1 LSTSRRPDLVEMTIA
16 VLARAEK
23 ARVLILPLRG
33 AETLFEGYLRL
44 QETPKGPR
52 PKKFLVS
59 KDGDEKYLQPEDLVR
74 LLRKASAIYIAR
86 GDPDMEGQFLA
97 FLEGYQLP
105 YRKVLICQHCL
116 SEKKKF
122 TPLDKRAVRYKGD
135 LICERCAL
143 EELKREAEFRHLGR
157 AAKLHMARILL
168 KRRNLDDVLALLSLE
183 RLDSDLT
190 KFDEIPAEK
199 DEDPM
204 PVEALDLPSEFKKLL
219 ESRTKTLLPVQAKAV
234 RGGLLKGKNL
244 LVVSA
249 TATGKSLVG
258 EMAGIKN
265 FLEGRGKFLFLVP
278 LVALAN
284 QKYDQLSVY
293 RDLGAKT
300 SIRVGVSRIKLGKG
314 KRLRQ
319 DLNSEI
325 IVGTYE
331 GADQVLRTGRDLGK
345 VGTVVIDEVHMLEE
359 SERGHRLSGLIA
371 RLRFTFPGAQFIYL
385 SATVGNPAT
394 LAKQLGSDLVDYQ
407 IRPVPIER
415 YLIFTEFQEKRGLL
429 RRLVKAA
436 GSKTSSTGYKGQ
448 TIIFTNSRKNCN
460 NLSQAIPNSAAYH
473 AGMQYDQRRKVEALF
488 AEGKIDAVVTTAA
501 LAAGVDFP
509 ASQVIFDS
517 LAMGIEWLSVHE
529 FNQML
534 GRAGRPGYHERGIVY
549 LLPEP
554 GKKYQGGKGESED
567 EVALRLLR
575 GAMEDVLPEYEE
587 EEQQEEVLANSVVAR
602 SKEDLI
608 RLHKL
613 TIGLDDS
620 NSSLRALA
628 DANLVRG
635 IDPTWLG
642 KAAAAHFLAP
652 EQVLVIRKGL
662 AEDKTPLEVAVDLE
676 RFEDLYLKAA
686 DRISVK
692 LRMQVSQRALHG
704 SVMDLL
710 SSEDLTKLDP
720 KVREELMNFAKDFTR
735 CGCKDTPYC
744 GCPERKASLKILEL
758 RADGASPNRII
769 QEFTDYYGIYAYTGD
784 LINYLDQIVRHLE
797 AIEEMARVLG
807 KKDASREAKRLK
819 ERIEG

>member
-1 LSTSRRPDLVEMTIA
+1 MAIS

-52 PKKFLVS
+52 PKKFLVK
-59 KDGDEKYLQPEDLVR
+59 KDGDEKYLQPEDLIR
-74 LLRKASAIYIAR
+74 LLRKADSIYIAR
-86 GDPDMEGQFLA
+86 GEPALEGQFVE
-97 FLEGYQLP
+97 FLEGFQLP
-105 YRKVLICQHCL
+105 FRKVLICQLCL
-116 SEKKKF
+116 SENRKF

-143 EELKREAEFRHLGR
+143 EELRREADFRHLGR
-157 AAKLHMARILL
+157 AAKLHMARVLL
-168 KRRNLDDVLALLSLE
+168 KRRSLDDVFALLNLE

-190 KFDEIPAEK
+190 KYDEIPAMK

-204 PVEALDLPSEFKKLL
+204 AVETLDLPPKFKSFLKN
-219 ESRTKTLLPVQAKAV
+219 RTETLLPVQAKAV

-265 FLEGRGKFLFLVP
+265 LLEGKGKLLFLVP

-284 QKYDQLSVY
+284 QKYDQLSLY
-293 RDLGAKT
+293 RDLGART
-300 SIRVGVSRIKLGKG
+300 SIKVGVSRIKLGKG
-314 KRLRQ
+314 RRMST

-331 GADQVLRTGRDLGK
+331 GVDQVLRTGKSLGR

-359 SERGHRLSGLIA
+359 KERGHRLSGLIA

-394 LAKQLGSDLVDYQ
+394 LAKKLGSDLIDYAV
-407 IRPVPIER
+407 RPVPIER
-415 YLIFTEFQEKRGLL
+415 HLIFAEFRDKRGLL
-429 RRLVKAA
+429 RRLVREAA
-436 GSKTSSTGYKGQ
+436 SKTSSTGYRGQ

-460 NLSQAIPNSAAYH
+460 SLSMAIPNSAAYH
-473 AGMQYDQRRKVEALF
+473 AGMQYDQRRKVEILF

-534 GRAGRPGYHERGIVY
+534 GRAGRPGYHDRGIVY
-549 LLPEP
+549 LIPEP
-554 GKKYQGGKGESED
+554 GKKYTGGKGESED

-575 GAMEDVLPEYEE
+575 GQMEDVLPEYEV
-587 EEQQEEVLANSVVAR
+587 EEQQEEVLANTVVAR
-602 SKEDLI
+602 SKENLV

-613 TIGLDDS
+613 TIGLDDLS
-620 NSSLRALA
+620 SSLRALA
-628 DANLVRG
+628 DAGLVRG
-635 IDPTWLG
+635 IDPTPIG
-642 KAAAAHFLAP
+642 RAAAAHFLTP
-652 EQVLVIRKGL
+652 EQVSVIRKGL
-662 AEDKTPLEVAVDLE
+662 AEEKEPLEVAVDLE

-692 LRMQVSQRALHG
+692 LRMQVSSRAFHG

-720 KVREELMNFAKDFTR
+720 KVREELMNFAKEFTR
-735 CGCKDTPYC
+735 CGCRDSPYC
-744 GCPERKASLKILEL
+744 GCPERKVSLRILEL
-758 RADGASPNRII
+758 RAEGASPNRII
-769 QEFTDYYGIYAYTGD
+769 HEFTDSYGIYAYTGD
-784 LINYLDQIVRHLE
+784 LINYLDSIVRHLE

-807 KKDASREAKRLK
+807 KKDVAREAKWLREK
-819 ERIEG
+819 IEG

>member
-1 LSTSRRPDLVEMTIA
+1 MAISVLV
-16 VLARAEK
+16 RAEK

-52 PKKFLVS
+52 PKKFLVN
-59 KDGDEKYLQPEDLVR
+59 KDGDEKYLQPEDLIR
-74 LLRKASAIYIAR
+74 LLRKAGSIYIAK
-86 GDPDMEGQFLA
+86 GEPVLEDQFVE
-97 FLEGYQLP
+97 FLEGFQLP
-105 YRKVLICQHCL
+105 FRKVLICHHCL
-116 SEKKKF
+116 SENRKF

-143 EELKREAEFRHLGR
+143 EELKREADFRHLGR
-157 AAKLHMARILL
+157 AAKLHMAKVLL
-168 KRRNLDDVLALLSLE
+168 KRRSLDDVFALLNLE

-190 KFDEIPAEK
+190 KFDEIPAMK

-204 PVEALDLPSEFKKLL
+204 VVESLDLPPEFKCFLKK
-219 ESRTKTLLPVQAKAV
+219 RTETLLPVQAKAV
-234 RGGLLKGKNL
+234 RGGLLKGNNL

-265 FLEGRGKFLFLVP
+265 FMEGKGKLLFLVP

-284 QKYDQLSVY
+284 QKYDQLSLY
-293 RDLGAKT
+293 RDLGART
-300 SIRVGVSRIKLGKG
+300 SIKVGVSRIKLGKG
-314 KRLRQ
+314 RRMST

-331 GADQVLRTGRDLGK
+331 GVDQVLRTGKSLGR

-359 SERGHRLSGLIA
+359 KERGHRLSGLIA
-371 RLRFTFPGAQFIYL
+371 RLRFTFPQAQFIYL

-394 LAKQLGSDLVDYQ
+394 LAKKLGSDLIDYAV
-407 IRPVPIER
+407 RPVPIER
-415 YLIFTEFQEKRGLL
+415 HLIFAEFREKRGLL
-429 RRLVKAA
+429 RRLVREAA
-436 GSKTSSTGYKGQ
+436 SKTSSTGYKGQ

-460 NLSQAIPNSAAYH
+460 SLSMAIPNSAAYH
-473 AGMQYDQRRKVEALF
+473 AGMQYDQRRKVEILF

-534 GRAGRPGYHERGIVY
+534 GRAGRPGCHDRGLVY
-549 LLPEP
+549 LIPEP
-554 GKKYQGGKGESED
+554 GKRYTGGKSESED

-575 GAMEDVLPEYEE
+575 GQMEDVLPEYEE
-587 EEQQEEVLANSVVAR
+587 EEQQEEVLANTVVAR
-602 SKEDLI
+602 SKENLV

-613 TIGLDDS
+613 TIGLDDLS
-620 NSSLRALA
+620 SSLRALA
-628 DANLVRG
+628 DAGLVRG
-635 IDPTWLG
+635 IDPTSIG
-642 KAAAAHFLAP
+642 KAAAAHFLTP
-652 EQVLVIRKGL
+652 EQVSVIRKGL
-662 AEDKTPLEVAVDLE
+662 AEEKGPLEVAVDLE
-676 RFEDLYLKAA
+676 KFEDLYLKAA

-692 LRMQVSQRALHG
+692 LRMQVSSRAFHG

-720 KVREELMNFAKDFTR
+720 KVREELMNFAKEFTR
-735 CGCKDTPYC
+735 CGCRDSPYC
-744 GCPERKASLKILEL
+744 GCPERKASLRILEL
-758 RADGASPNRII
+758 RAEGASPNRII
-769 QEFTDYYGIYAYTGD
+769 QEFTDSYGIYAYSGD
-784 LINYLDQIVRHLE
+784 LINYLDSIVRHLE

-807 KKDASREAKRLK
+807 KKDVAREAKRLREK
-819 ERIEG
+819 IEG